1 MIDIEKLT
9 AELRR
14 DESFRD
20 RVYTC
25 SAGKLTIGYGHN
37 IEDNPIPE
45 KIAND
50 LLGHD
55 IGQTLAKCERWR
67 WFYPLSD
74 VRKRVI
80 VNMVFN
86 IGAGGVARFR
96 RMIDA
101 IECGEFDRAAHE
113 MRDSL
118 WYSQVGQRA
127 ERLAVMMETDD
138 DV

>member
-1 MIDIEKLT
+1 MINIEKLT
-9 AELRR
+9 KELKR
-14 DESFRD
+14 DEGYRD
-20 RVYTC
+20 KVYTC

-37 IEDNPIPE
+37 VEDNPIPE
-45 KIAND
+45 TIATA

-55 IGQTLAKCERWR
+55 IGQALAKCEQWA

-96 RMIDA
+96 RMISA
-101 IECGEFDRAAHE
+101 IEAEDWKGAAEEMKDSRWFD
-113 MRDSL
+113 
-118 WYSQVGQRA
+118 QVGKRA
-127 ERLAVMMETDD
+127 TRLAHMMEYDTD
-138 DV
+138 V

>member
-9 AELRR
+9 AELKR
-14 DESFRD
+14 DEGYRD
-20 RVYTC
+20 KVYTC

-45 KIAND
+45 KVAND

-55 IGQTLAKCERWR
+55 IGQALAKCERWG

-86 IGAGGVARFR
+86 IGAGGVAMFR

-101 IECGEFDRAAHE
+101 IECREFDRAAHE
-113 MRDSL
+113 MRDSR

-127 ERLAVMMETDD
+127 ERLAVMMETNN